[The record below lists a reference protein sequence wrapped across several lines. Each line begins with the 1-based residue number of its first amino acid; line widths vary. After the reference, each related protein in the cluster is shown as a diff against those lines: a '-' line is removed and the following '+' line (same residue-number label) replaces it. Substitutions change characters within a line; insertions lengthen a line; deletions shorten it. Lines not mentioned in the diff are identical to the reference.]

1 MERDFFYLCIS
12 KFKFSVVKKYI
23 VLTVLFVLPIVAY
36 MFFATASHNSLFLP
50 VISKNHSELP
60 SQFVSLNGEKVV
72 LDKNITVLGFPGSN
86 IDEVKANLFNLNQK
100 IYNKYEGFIDFQMV
114 MILPDGNQD
123 KIKAIMLEFR
133 RLSNDLK
140 NWHFLFGKPEA
151 IQAYFNTFNFK
162 NKLDTF
168 TATSFVYI
176 IDKEKSLRG
185 RKGQKIKGKVE
196 YRECYNTISAAELHN
211 EMSDDVKILLR
222 EYRLAL
228 KKNKRKDDF
237 RDKIEQEVIKK

>member
-1 MERDFFYLCIS
+1 M
-12 KFKFSVVKKYI
+12 KKYL
-23 VLTVLFVLPIVAY
+23 VLSVLFILPIVAY

-50 VISKNHSELP
+50 IISKNHSDIP
-60 SQFVSLNGEKVV
+60 SQFVSLNNEKIT
-72 LDKNITVLGFPGSN
+72 LDKNITVLGFPGSD
-86 IDEVKANLFNLNQK
+86 IEEVKANLFNLNQK
-100 IYNKYEGFIDFQMV
+100 IYNKYGGFKDFQMV

-140 NWHFLFGKPEA
+140 NWHFLFGKPED
-151 IQAYFNTFNFK
+151 IETYFNTFNFK
-162 NKLDTF
+162 NTLNDKSG
-168 TATSFVYI
+168 TSFVYI
-176 IDKEKSLRG
+176 IDKEKCLRG
-185 RKGQKIKGKVE
+185 RAGQKIKGKVE

-228 KKNKRKDDF
+228 KKNKRKDEF
-237 RDKIEQEVIKK
+237 RDKIEQEVVKQESSKK

>member
-100 IYNKYEGFIDFQMV
+100 IYNKYEGFKDFQMV

-123 KIKAIMLEFR
+123 KIKAIMLEFK

-237 RDKIEQEVIKK
+237 RDKIEQ

>member
-1 MERDFFYLCIS
+1 
-12 KFKFSVVKKYI
+12 
-23 VLTVLFVLPIVAY
+23 

-50 VISKNHSELP
+50 IISKNHSDIP
-60 SQFVSLNGEKVV
+60 SQFVSLNNEKIT
-72 LDKNITVLGFPGSN
+72 LDKNITVLGFPGSD
-86 IDEVKANLFNLNQK
+86 IEEVKANLFNLNQK
-100 IYNKYEGFIDFQMV
+100 IYNKYGGFKDFQMV
-114 MILPDGNQD
+114 MILPDGNQE

-140 NWHFLFGKPEA
+140 NWHFLFGKPED
-151 IQAYFNTFNFK
+151 IVTYFNSFHFK
-162 NKLDTF
+162 NTLNDKSG
-168 TATSFVYI
+168 TSFVYI
-176 IDKEKSLRG
+176 IDKEKSVRG

-228 KKNKRKDDF
+228 KKNKRKDEF
-237 RDKIEQEVIKK
+237 RDKIEQEVIKKK

>member
-1 MERDFFYLCIS
+1 
-12 KFKFSVVKKYI
+12 VKKYL
-23 VLTVLFVLPIVAY
+23 VLSVLFILPIVAY

-50 VISKNHSELP
+50 IISKNHSDIP
-60 SQFVSLNGEKVV
+60 SQFISLNNEKIT
-72 LDKNITVLGFPGSN
+72 LDKNITVLGFPGSD
-86 IDEVKANLFNLNQK
+86 IEEVKANLFNLNQK
-100 IYNKYEGFIDFQMV
+100 IYNKYGGFKDFQMV

-133 RLSNDLK
+133 RLSNDLN
-140 NWHFLFGKPEA
+140 NWHFLFGKPEN
-151 IQAYFNTFNFK
+151 IETYFNTFNFK
-162 NKLDTF
+162 NSLNDKTG
-168 TATSFVYI
+168 TSFVYI
-176 IDKEKSLRG
+176 IDKEKCLRG
-185 RKGQKIKGKVE
+185 RKGQEIKGKVE

>member
-1 MERDFFYLCIS
+1 
-12 KFKFSVVKKYI
+12 
-23 VLTVLFVLPIVAY
+23 

-50 VISKNHSELP
+50 IISKIHSDIP
-60 SQFVSLNGEKVV
+60 SQFVSLNKEKIT
-72 LDKNITVLGFPGSN
+72 LDQNITVLGFPGSD

-100 IYNKYEGFIDFQMV
+100 IYNKYGGFKDFQMV

-140 NWHFLFGKPEA
+140 NWHFLFGKPED
-151 IQAYFNTFNFK
+151 IETYFNTFNFK
-162 NKLDTF
+162 NSLNDKTG
-168 TATSFVYI
+168 TSFVYI
-176 IDKEKSLRG
+176 LDKEKSLRG

>member
-1 MERDFFYLCIS
+1 
-12 KFKFSVVKKYI
+12 
-23 VLTVLFVLPIVAY
+23 

-50 VISKNHSELP
+50 IISKNHSDIP
-60 SQFVSLNGEKVV
+60 SQFVSLNKEKIT
-72 LDKNITVLGFPGSN
+72 LDKNISVLGFPGSD

-100 IYNKYEGFIDFQMV
+100 IYNKYGGFKDFQMV
-114 MILPDGNQD
+114 MILPDGNQE

-140 NWHFLFGKPEA
+140 NWHFLFGKPED
-151 IQAYFNTFNFK
+151 IETYFNSFNFK
-162 NKLDTF
+162 NTLNDKSG
-168 TATSFVYI
+168 TSFVYI
-176 IDKEKSLRG
+176 IDKEKCLRG
-185 RKGQKIKGKVE
+185 RKGQEIKGKVE

-228 KKNKRKDDF
+228 KKNKRKDEF
-237 RDKIEQEVIKK
+237 RDKIEQEVKKK

>member
-1 MERDFFYLCIS
+1 M
-12 KFKFSVVKKYI
+12 KKYL
-23 VLTVLFVLPIVAY
+23 VLSVLFILPIVAY

-50 VISKNHSELP
+50 IISKNHADIP
-60 SQFVSLNGEKVV
+60 SQFVSLNKEKIT
-72 LDKNITVLGFPGSN
+72 LDKNITVLGFPGN
-86 IDEVKANLFNLNQK
+86 DIDEVKANLFNLNQK
-100 IYNKYEGFIDFQMV
+100 IYNKYGGFKDFQMV
-114 MILPDGNQD
+114 MILPDGNQE

-140 NWHFLFGKPEA
+140 NWHFLFGKPED
-151 IQAYFNTFNFK
+151 IETYFNTFNFK
-162 NKLDTF
+162 NTLNDKSG
-168 TATSFVYI
+168 TSFVYI

-185 RKGQKIKGKVE
+185 RKGQEIKGKVE
-196 YRECYNTISAAELHN
+196 YRESYNTISAAELHN

-237 RDKIEQEVIKK
+237 RDKIEQEVKKK

>member
-1 MERDFFYLCIS
+1 
-12 KFKFSVVKKYI
+12 
-23 VLTVLFVLPIVAY
+23 

-50 VISKNHSELP
+50 IISKNHSDIP
-60 SQFVSLNGEKVV
+60 SQFVSLNKEKIT
-72 LDKNITVLGFPGSN
+72 LDKNITVLGFPGSD

-100 IYNKYEGFIDFQMV
+100 IYNKYGGFKDFQMV
-114 MILPDGNQD
+114 MILPDGNQE

-140 NWHFLFGKPEA
+140 NWHFLFGKPED
-151 IQAYFNTFNFK
+151 IETYFNSFNFK
-162 NKLDTF
+162 NTLNDKSG
-168 TATSFVYI
+168 TSFVYI
-176 IDKEKSLRG
+176 IDKEKCLRG
-185 RKGQKIKGKVE
+185 RKGQEIKGKVE

-228 KKNKRKDDF
+228 KKNKRKDEF
-237 RDKIEQEVIKK
+237 RDKIEQEVKKK

>member
-100 IYNKYEGFIDFQMV
+100 IYNKYEGFKDFQMV

-176 IDKEKSLRG
+176 IDKEKILRG

>member
-1 MERDFFYLCIS
+1 M
-12 KFKFSVVKKYI
+12 KKYL
-23 VLTVLFVLPIVAY
+23 VLSVLFILPIVAY
-36 MFFATASHNSLFLP
+36 MFFASASHNSLFLP
-50 VISKNHSELP
+50 IISKNHSNIP
-60 SQFVSLNGEKVV
+60 NQFVSLNKEKIT
-72 LDKNITVLGFPGSN
+72 LDKNITVLGFPGSD

-100 IYNKYEGFIDFQMV
+100 IYNKYGGFKDFQMV

-123 KIKAIMLEFR
+123 KIKAIMLEFK

-140 NWHFLFGKPEA
+140 NWHFLFGKPED
-151 IQAYFNTFNFK
+151 IETYFNSFNFK
-162 NKLDTF
+162 NRLNDKSG
-168 TATSFVYI
+168 TSFVYI
-176 IDKEKSLRG
+176 IDKEKCVRG

-228 KKNKRKDDF
+228 KKNKRKDEF

>member
-1 MERDFFYLCIS
+1 M
-12 KFKFSVVKKYI
+12 KKYF
-23 VLTVLFVLPIVAY
+23 VLSVLFFLPIVAY

-50 VISKNHSELP
+50 VISKNHVDVP
-60 SQFVSLNGEKVV
+60 SQFVSLNGEKIS
-72 LDKNITVLGFPGSN
+72 LDQKITILGFPGN
-86 IDEVKANLFNLNQK
+86 DIEEVKANLFNLNQK
-100 IYNKYEGFIDFQMV
+100 IYNKYGGFKDFQMV
-114 MILPDGNQD
+114 MIMPEGNQE

-140 NWHFLFGKPEA
+140 NWHFLFGKPVE
-151 IQAYFNTFNFK
+151 IENYFNSFKFK
-162 NKLDTF
+162 NSLDVHTG
-168 TATSFVYI
+168 TSFVYI

>member
-100 IYNKYEGFIDFQMV
+100 IYNKYEGFKDFQMV

-237 RDKIEQEVIKK
+237 RDKIEQEVKK

>member
-1 MERDFFYLCIS
+1 
-12 KFKFSVVKKYI
+12 
-23 VLTVLFVLPIVAY
+23 
-36 MFFATASHNSLFLP
+36 
-50 VISKNHSELP
+50 
-60 SQFVSLNGEKVV
+60 
-72 LDKNITVLGFPGSN
+72 
-86 IDEVKANLFNLNQK
+86 
-100 IYNKYEGFIDFQMV
+100 MV
-114 MILPDGNQD
+114 MILPEGNQD

-151 IQAYFNTFNFK
+151 IETYYNTFKFK
-162 NKLDTF
+162 NKLDAF
-168 TATSFVYI
+168 TGSPFVYI
-176 IDKEKSLRG
+176 LDKEKSLRG

>member
-1 MERDFFYLCIS
+1 
-12 KFKFSVVKKYI
+12 
-23 VLTVLFVLPIVAY
+23 

-50 VISKNHSELP
+50 IISKNHSDIP
-60 SQFVSLNGEKVV
+60 SQFISLNNEKIT
-72 LDKNITVLGFPGSN
+72 LDKNITVLGFPGSD
-86 IDEVKANLFNLNQK
+86 IEEVKANLFNLNQK
-100 IYNKYEGFIDFQMV
+100 IYNKYGGFKDFQMV

-133 RLSNDLK
+133 RLSNDLN
-140 NWHFLFGKPEA
+140 NWHFLFGKPEN
-151 IQAYFNTFNFK
+151 IETYFNTFNFK
-162 NKLDTF
+162 NSLNDKTG
-168 TATSFVYI
+168 TSFVYI
-176 IDKEKSLRG
+176 IDKEKCLRG
-185 RKGQKIKGKVE
+185 RKGQEIKGKVE

>member
-1 MERDFFYLCIS
+1 
-12 KFKFSVVKKYI
+12 
-23 VLTVLFVLPIVAY
+23 

-50 VISKNHSELP
+50 IISKNHTDIP
-60 SQFVSLNGEKVV
+60 SQFVSLNKEKIT
-72 LDKNITVLGFPGSN
+72 LDKNITVLGFPGSD

-100 IYNKYEGFIDFQMV
+100 IYNKYGGFKDFQMV

-140 NWHFLFGKPEA
+140 NWHFLFGKPDE
-151 IQAYFNTFNFK
+151 IETYFNSFKFK
-162 NKLDTF
+162 NSLNDKSG
-168 TATSFVYI
+168 TSFVYI

-185 RKGQKIKGKVE
+185 RKGQKIKGKIE

-237 RDKIEQEVIKK
+237 RDKIEQEVKKK

>member
-100 IYNKYEGFIDFQMV
+100 IYNKYEGFKDFQMV

-123 KIKAIMLEFR
+123 KIKAIMLEFK

-237 RDKIEQEVIKK
+237 RDKIEQEVKK

>member
-1 MERDFFYLCIS
+1 M
-12 KFKFSVVKKYI
+12 KKYL
-23 VLTVLFVLPIVAY
+23 VLSVLFILPIVAY

-50 VISKNHSELP
+50 IISKNHSDIP
-60 SQFVSLNGEKVV
+60 SQFVSLNKEKIT
-72 LDKNITVLGFPGSN
+72 LDKNITVLGFPGSD

-100 IYNKYEGFIDFQMV
+100 IYNKYGGFKDFQMV
-114 MILPDGNQD
+114 MILPDGNQE

-140 NWHFLFGKPEA
+140 NWHFLFGKPED
-151 IQAYFNTFNFK
+151 IETYFNSFNFK
-162 NKLDTF
+162 NTLNDKSG
-168 TATSFVYI
+168 TSFVYI
-176 IDKEKSLRG
+176 IDKEKCLRG
-185 RKGQKIKGKVE
+185 RKGQEIKGKVE

-228 KKNKRKDDF
+228 KKNKRKDEF
-237 RDKIEQEVIKK
+237 RDKIEQEVKKK

>member
-1 MERDFFYLCIS
+1 M
-12 KFKFSVVKKYI
+12 KKYL
-23 VLTVLFVLPIVAY
+23 VLSVLFILPIVAY

-50 VISKNHSELP
+50 IISKNHADIP
-60 SQFVSLNGEKVV
+60 SQFVSLNNEKIT
-72 LDKNITVLGFPGSN
+72 LDKNITVLGFPGSD
-86 IDEVKANLFNLNQK
+86 IEEVKANLFNLNQK
-100 IYNKYEGFIDFQMV
+100 IYNKYGGFKDFQMV

-140 NWHFLFGKPEA
+140 NWHFLFGKPEE
-151 IQAYFNTFNFK
+151 IETYFNSFNFK
-162 NKLDTF
+162 NSLNDKSG
-168 TATSFVYI
+168 TSFVYI
-176 IDKEKSLRG
+176 IDKEKCLRG
-185 RKGQKIKGKVE
+185 RTGQKIKGKVE

-228 KKNKRKDDF
+228 KKNKRKDEF
-237 RDKIEQEVIKK
+237 RDKIEQEVSKK

>member
-100 IYNKYEGFIDFQMV
+100 IYNKYEGFKDFQMV

>member
-1 MERDFFYLCIS
+1 
-12 KFKFSVVKKYI
+12 
-23 VLTVLFVLPIVAY
+23 
-36 MFFATASHNSLFLP
+36 
-50 VISKNHSELP
+50 
-60 SQFVSLNGEKVV
+60 
-72 LDKNITVLGFPGSN
+72 
-86 IDEVKANLFNLNQK
+86 
-100 IYNKYEGFIDFQMV
+100 
-114 MILPDGNQD
+114 
-123 KIKAIMLEFR
+123 MLEFR

-140 NWHFLFGKPEA
+140 NWHFLFGKPEV
-151 IQAYFNTFNFK
+151 IEAYFNTFNFK
-162 NKLDTF
+162 NKLDAF
-168 TATSFVYI
+168 TGSPFVYI
-176 IDKEKSLRG
+176 LDKEKSLRG

>member
-1 MERDFFYLCIS
+1 
-12 KFKFSVVKKYI
+12 
-23 VLTVLFVLPIVAY
+23 

-50 VISKNHSELP
+50 IISKNHSDIP
-60 SQFVSLNGEKVV
+60 SQFISLNKEKIT
-72 LDKNITVLGFPGSN
+72 LDKNITVLGFPGSD

-100 IYNKYEGFIDFQMV
+100 IYNKYGGFKDFQMV

-140 NWHFLFGKPEA
+140 NWHFLFGKPED
-151 IQAYFNTFNFK
+151 IETYFNSFNFK
-162 NKLDTF
+162 NSLNDKSG
-168 TATSFVYI
+168 TSFVYI
-176 IDKEKSLRG
+176 IDKEKCLRG
-185 RKGQKIKGKVE
+185 RKGQEIKGKVE

-228 KKNKRKDDF
+228 KKNKRKDEF
-237 RDKIEQEVIKK
+237 RDKIEQEVVKKESSKK

>member
-1 MERDFFYLCIS
+1 LERDFFYLCIS

-100 IYNKYEGFIDFQMV
+100 IYNKYEGFKDFQMV

-151 IQAYFNTFNFK
+151 IQTYFNTFNFK
-162 NKLDTF
+162 NKLDSY

-176 IDKEKSLRG
+176 IDKEKNLRG

-237 RDKIEQEVIKK
+237 RDKIEQEVKK

>member
-1 MERDFFYLCIS
+1 M
-12 KFKFSVVKKYI
+12 KKYL
-23 VLTVLFVLPIVAY
+23 VLSVLFILPIVAY

-50 VISKNHSELP
+50 IISKNHADIP
-60 SQFVSLNGEKVV
+60 SQFVSLNKEKIT
-72 LDKNITVLGFPGSN
+72 LDKNITVLGFPGSD
-86 IDEVKANLFNLNQK
+86 IEEVKANLFNLNQK
-100 IYNKYEGFIDFQMV
+100 IYNKYGGFKDFQMV

-140 NWHFLFGKPEA
+140 NWHFLFGKPEE
-151 IQAYFNTFNFK
+151 IEMYFKTFNFK
-162 NKLDTF
+162 NTLNDKSG
-168 TATSFVYI
+168 TSFVYI

-185 RKGQKIKGKVE
+185 RKGQEIKGKVE

-228 KKNKRKDDF
+228 KKNKRKDEF

>member
-1 MERDFFYLCIS
+1 M
-12 KFKFSVVKKYI
+12 KKYI
-23 VLTVLFVLPIVAY
+23 VLSVLFILPIVAY

-50 VISKNHSELP
+50 IISKNHLDVP
-60 SQFVSLNGEKVV
+60 NQFVSLNNEKIT
-72 LDKNITVLGFPGSN
+72 LDKNITVLGFPGSD

-100 IYNKYEGFIDFQMV
+100 IYNKYSGFKDFQMV
-114 MILPDGNQD
+114 MILPEGNQD

-140 NWHFLFGKPEA
+140 NWHFLFGKPED
-151 IQAYFNTFNFK
+151 IEKYFSTFKFK
-162 NKLDTF
+162 NKLNNKTGS
-168 TATSFVYI
+168 SFVYI
-176 IDKEKSLRG
+176 LDKDRNLRG
-185 RKGQKIKGKVE
+185 RTGQKIKDKIE
-196 YRECYNTISAAELHN
+196 YRESYNTISAAELHN

>member
-1 MERDFFYLCIS
+1 
-12 KFKFSVVKKYI
+12 
-23 VLTVLFVLPIVAY
+23 

-50 VISKNHSELP
+50 IISKNHADIP
-60 SQFVSLNGEKVV
+60 SQFVSLNNEKIT
-72 LDKNITVLGFPGSN
+72 LDKNITVLGFPGSD
-86 IDEVKANLFNLNQK
+86 IEEVKANLFNLNQK
-100 IYNKYEGFIDFQMV
+100 IYNKYGGFKDFQMV

-140 NWHFLFGKPEA
+140 NWHFLFGKPEE
-151 IQAYFNTFNFK
+151 IETYFNSFNFK
-162 NKLDTF
+162 NSLNDKSG
-168 TATSFVYI
+168 TSFVYI
-176 IDKEKSLRG
+176 IDKEKCLRG
-185 RKGQKIKGKVE
+185 RTGQKIKGKVE

-228 KKNKRKDDF
+228 KKNKRKDEF
-237 RDKIEQEVIKK
+237 RDKIEQEVSKK

>member
-100 IYNKYEGFIDFQMV
+100 IYNKYQGFKDFQMV